1 MATEP
6 TATCEVSTTSATGD
20 RVRRRFVVE
29 GIVQG
34 VGFRPFVHRLAGELR
49 LTGTVLNFTGG
60 VEIEVEGDPSA
71 VAAFGAALLT
81 EKPPLA
87 VIETLTAEDLSP
99 AGDTDFLILPSR
111 EAPGAPVSI
120 SPDIATCPD
129 CLRELTD
136 PADRRHRYPFTNC
149 TNCGPRYTI
158 TRRIP
163 YDRPN
168 TSMAPFPMCPDCA
181 REYHDITDRRYHAQ
195 PVACP
200 RCGPTLRFTS
210 REGQVLTA
218 DMALVGA
225 LKALRAGQIVAIKGL
240 GGFHLACDATNEE
253 AVRRL
258 RERKRREEKPLAV
271 MAGSLG
277 EVRRFAVVEGEG
289 EELLQSPAA
298 PIVLAPKRLPEA
310 LAPSVAPGSPDYG
323 VMLPYTPL
331 HHLLFA
337 DGEFVALVMT
347 SGNLSEEPLCTD
359 NAEARL
365 RLDGICDGF
374 LDHDRD
380 ILIGCDDSVLRWTQR
395 GAIPVRR
402 ARGYAPLPI
411 RLARPVRPLLAVGG
425 HLKNTVCLA
434 SGTNAVL
441 SQHIGDLENEATLR
455 HFAAIIT
462 HLQCV
467 LQVAPQAL
475 ACDRHPGYLSTQ
487 WACERADEL
496 GVPLVEVQ
504 HHHAHIVAC
513 MADNDYYDPVVG
525 LACDGT
531 GYGDDG
537 TIWGCEVLWTST
549 GEARRLGHLRPI
561 PLPGGDAAI
570 REPWRVLG
578 AYLREAYGEDFLE
591 TLPPAVTH
599 PIPGD
604 SWQVLSR
611 MISRGLNSPLA
622 SSAGRLF
629 DAVAALLGLCPRAAF
644 EGQPAMALE
653 ALASAGA
660 DPYPYA
666 AGWQGQE
673 LVLDPRPTLGAMV
686 DEVNA
691 GTPAAV
697 VASRFHETFAR
708 TLRDAAVLACE
719 RTGLQTVALSGG
731 TFQNRLLHERLC
743 DLLDECGLRVLHH
756 RRVPPND
763 GGLALGQAVVAE
775 AQLDGI

>member
-1 MATEP
+1 M
-6 TATCEVSTTSATGD
+6 TSKRILIT
-20 RVRRRFVVE
+20 

-34 VGFRPFVHRLAGELR
+34 VGFRPFIYGLAQRYHLGGWVCN
-49 LTGTVLNFTGG
+49 TSAG
-60 VEIEVEGDPSA
+60 VEMAVEGPDDALRAFLSA
-71 VAAFGAALLT
+71 LSAEL
-81 EKPPLA
+81 PPLA
-87 VIETLTAEDLSP
+87 RIDSLRVESSAESGFERFEIRESET
-99 AGDTDFLILPSR
+99 I
-111 EAPGAPVSI
+111 PGAFQPVAA
-120 SPDIATCPD
+120 DVAMCAD
-129 CLRELTD
+129 CERELFN
-136 PADRRHRYPFTNC
+136 PADRRYLYPFINC
-149 TNCGPRYTI
+149 TNCGPRFTI
-158 TRRIP
+158 IERLP

-200 RCGPTLRFTS
+200 RCGPMPRFTS
-210 REGQVLTA
+210 RESQVLTA
-218 DMALVGA
+218 DMALAGA

-277 EVRRFAVVEGEG
+277 EVRRFAVVEGEV

-310 LAPSVAPGSPDYG
+310 LALSVAPGSPDYG

-337 DGEFVALVMT
+337 DGEFAALVMT

-365 RLDGICDGF
+365 RLAGICDGF

-411 RLARPVRPLLAVGG
+411 RLARPVRPVLAVGG

-487 WACERADEL
+487 WARERADEL

-537 TIWGCEVLWTST
+537 TIWGCEVLWTSS
-549 GEARRLGHLRPI
+549 GEARRLGHLRPV

-578 AYLREAYGEDFLE
+578 SYLREAYGDEFLE
-591 TLPPAVTH
+591 ALPPAVTH

-604 SWQVLSR
+604 SWPVLSR

-653 ALASAGA
+653 AAASAGA

-673 LVLDPRPTLGAMV
+673 LVLDPLPTLGAMV
-686 DEVNA
+686 HEVNA

-708 TLRDAAVLACE
+708 MLRDAAVLACK
-719 RTGLQTVALSGG
+719 RTGLRTVALSGG
-731 TFQNRLLHERLC
+731 TFQNRLLLERLC